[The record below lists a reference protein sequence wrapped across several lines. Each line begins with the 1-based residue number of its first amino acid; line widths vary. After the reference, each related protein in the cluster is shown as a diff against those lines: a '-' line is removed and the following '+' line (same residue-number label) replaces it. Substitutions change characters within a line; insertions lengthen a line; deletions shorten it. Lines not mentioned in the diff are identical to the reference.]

1 MVAFFIMIESNF
13 FEKLIHIVESD
24 IIESYEMEHH
34 YIDVQPTNIVRVASI
49 IKDHSQLKL
58 NQLVDIIAVDYPS
71 QIERFELIYHFLSH
85 ENGERLFVKVRLKKD
100 QPIQSITGVFEN
112 ASWYEREIFDLMGV
126 FFSDHPDLRRL
137 LTEYNFEGHPLRK
150 DFPLSGYT
158 QVYYDEK
165 TKKVEH
171 EAVNLQQSYRNFD
184 NISPWEGVLQK
195 T

>member
-1 MVAFFIMIESNF
+1 MVAFFNMTEPNF
-13 FEKLIHIVESD
+13 FEKLTRIVESD
-24 IIESYEMEHH
+24 IIEYYEMEHH
-34 YIDVQPTNIVRVASI
+34 YIHVQPTNIVRVASI

-58 NQLVDIIAVDYPS
+58 NQLVDVIAVDYPS